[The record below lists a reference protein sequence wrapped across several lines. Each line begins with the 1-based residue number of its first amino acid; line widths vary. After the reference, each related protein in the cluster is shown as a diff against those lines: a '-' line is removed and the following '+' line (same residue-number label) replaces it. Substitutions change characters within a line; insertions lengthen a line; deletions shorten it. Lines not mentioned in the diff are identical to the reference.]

1 MGRGDCIMS
10 ERKSEL
16 KRKIHNVKEWLDS
29 ADSSFERD
37 QELKGQLNLMLA
49 QAEMQTLKKTNG
61 KWYCQYRMHITIGIL
76 ILVLT
81 SGIVYNLFTKEQKVD
96 TIIRNNF
103 QTSDAKSKNIESEP
117 FKAEEVDGKI
127 SNSRAGAQSLPE
139 KKEAVQTFTET
150 EKRNLIRQA
159 QQSLH
164 GELKR

>member
-1 MGRGDCIMS
+1 MS
-10 ERKSEL
+10 ERKLEL

-29 ADSSFERD
+29 ADSSFEHD

-61 KWYCQYRMHITIGIL
+61 KWYHRYRTHIVIGIL

-96 TIIRNNF
+96 TIIRNNSQTLDVKTKTTVPQPF
-103 QTSDAKSKNIESEP
+103 QP
-117 FKAEEVDGKI
+117 EEVDGKI
-127 SNSRAGAQSLPE
+127 LNSGAGAQPLPE
-139 KKEAVQTFTET
+139 KKETVQTLTET